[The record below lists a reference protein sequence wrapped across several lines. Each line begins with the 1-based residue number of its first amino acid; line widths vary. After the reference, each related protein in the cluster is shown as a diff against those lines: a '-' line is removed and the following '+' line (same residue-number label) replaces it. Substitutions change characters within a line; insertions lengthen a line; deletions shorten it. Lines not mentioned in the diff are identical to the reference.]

1 MKDKNKNKNKDD
13 FPKTYD
19 AIDSYQSSADPLGS
33 YTGLTKDLHVMPRQ
47 TVDGKI
53 FMKVDEKP
61 IQDADD
67 L

>member
-1 MKDKNKNKNKDD
+1 MNKKDKNQKD

-19 AIDSYQSSADPLGS
+19 AINSYQSVADPLGS
-33 YTGLTKDLHVMPRQ
+33 YTGLTKDLHVMPRK

-53 FMKVDEKP
+53 FMKVEDLP
-61 IQDADD
+61 VQDADD

>member
-1 MKDKNKNKNKDD
+1 MKKKDKVQNE

-19 AIDSYQSSADPLGS
+19 AIDSYQSVADPLGS
-33 YTGLTKDLHVMPRQ
+33 YTGLTKDMHVMPRK

-53 FMKVDEKP
+53 FMKVDDLP
-61 IQDADD
+61 VQDADD

>member
-1 MKDKNKNKNKDD
+1 MKKKDKLKDD

-19 AIDSYQSSADPLGS
+19 AINSYQSVADPLGS
-33 YTGLTKDLHVMPRQ
+33 YTGLTKDMHVMPRK
-47 TVDGKI
+47 TGDGKI
-53 FMKVDEKP
+53 FMKIDEKP

>member
-1 MKDKNKNKNKDD
+1 MKKKDKLKDD

-19 AIDSYQSSADPLGS
+19 AINSSQSGADPRGS
-33 YTGLTKDLHVMPRQ
+33 YTGLTKDMHVMPRK

>member
-1 MKDKNKNKNKDD
+1 MKKKDKIKNE

-19 AIDSYQSSADPLGS
+19 AIDSYQSVADPLGS
-33 YTGLTKDLHVMPRQ
+33 YTGLTKDMHVMPRK

-53 FMKVDEKP
+53 FMKVDDLP
-61 IQDADD
+61 VQDADD

>member
-1 MKDKNKNKNKDD
+1 MKKKNKEQNN

-19 AIDSYQSSADPLGS
+19 AMSSYQSSADPLGS
-33 YTGLTKDLHVMPRQ
+33 YSGLTKDMHVMPRK

-53 FMKVDEKP
+53 FMKVDDLP
-61 IQDADD
+61 VQDADD